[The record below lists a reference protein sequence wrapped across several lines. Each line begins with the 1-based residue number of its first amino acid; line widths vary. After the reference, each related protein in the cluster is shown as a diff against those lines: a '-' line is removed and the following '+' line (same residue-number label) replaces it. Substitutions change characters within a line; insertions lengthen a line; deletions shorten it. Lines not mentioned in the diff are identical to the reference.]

1 MKLLNLLRTQEEE
14 QEERVNLNITIK
26 KLNVCMQLNWVYYVT
41 GSQNTS
47 I

>member
-26 KLNVCMQLNWVYYVT
+26 KLNVCMQLN
-41 GSQNTS
+41 
-47 I
+47 